1 MDFRT
6 PKKQSKKSILNLLSG
21 KSNDFVSKFYSKP
34 AIVVALYR
42 SLNSTCREI
51 INRCLSHNPEKFYEF
66 ENEGIPAQ
74 LESAKTKLA
83 ECHIV
88 SQIEGKFVL
97 NPSFKATFLQSVG
110 RGMKPFFRIMATE
123 NRLSVE
129 KTVNEDFA
137 SFIEIY
143 NFILENEI
151 RVHKNEPYSSS
162 LNKTFKEILS
172 KLNFQIRVIN
182 SNQEKNMSGFK
193 FLVEPIN
200 KQVNIIILHYY
211 EYLLQSKAKLLVK
224 GEAEANFEQNLLEV
238 FCAFNFLS
246 PKLTYGLNA
255 FDSYIGQEI
264 VLRALRDL
272 SSVGLVHFFEK
283 DQTFRVS
290 PLMENYLNHNPK
302 IFEQFKTNIIVETDF
317 KMYVYS
323 EYEFVEHFLGFLRRF
338 VHENKVENRD
348 DDYLFD

>member
-6 PKKQSKKSILNLLSG
+6 PKKQSKKSVLNLLSG

-51 INRCLSHNPEKFYEF
+51 VNRCLSHNPERFYEF
-66 ENEGIPAQ
+66 ENEGIPTQIENSKA
-74 LESAKTKLA
+74 KLA
-83 ECHIV
+83 EYHVV
-88 SQIEGKFVL
+88 SQVEGKYVL
-97 NPSFKATFLQSVG
+97 NPNFKGTFMQSVSKG
-110 RGMKPFFRIMATE
+110 IKPFFRIVSDE
-123 NRLSVE
+123 NRMVIERS
-129 KTVNEDFA
+129 VNEDFA

-151 RVHKNEPYSSS
+151 RLHKNEPYSST
-162 LNKTFKEILS
+162 LNKTFKEILN

-182 SNQEKNMSGFK
+182 SSQEKNMSGFK

-200 KQVNIIILHYY
+200 KQVNIILLHYY
-211 EYLLQSKAKLLVK
+211 EFLLQNKTKLFLKV
-224 GEAEANFEQNLLEV
+224 ENDVNFEQNLLEV
-238 FCAFNFLS
+238 FCSLNFLS
-246 PKLTYGLNA
+246 AKLTYGLNQ
-255 FDSYIGQEI
+255 FDSYIGSEV
-264 VLRALRDL
+264 VLRMLHDL
-272 SSVGLVHFFEK
+272 SSVGLVLFFEK

-290 PLMENYLNHNPK
+290 PLLENYLNQNPK

-338 VHENKVENRD
+338 IHKNQVENWD